1 MMNKSN
7 KVGLFSAIFIGVGSI
22 IGSGWLFASYYAAKF
37 AGPIA
42 LVSWVMGAVIS
53 LVIALLLAEIATI
66 FPENGLFS
74 RLLTISHN
82 RDIGFIIAISN
93 WLAIV
98 MVIPSEA
105 VATIQYLGNIFPDIS
120 NRIFIDYGL
129 TILGSILAI
138 GIMLIYALLNYWGIR
153 SLTRSN
159 NLITSIKIFIPIL
172 TGLMIMKSAFHI
184 DNFTGYKATIAPYGM
199 DKAFSAI
206 VTCGIFYA
214 FCGFNMITV
223 FAKELKN
230 PQKNIPI
237 ALCSAII
244 ICLVIYL
251 LLQTSFIAGV
261 NPAEVANGWDKLHFT
276 SPFAELLLLLGIN
289 WLSIALYADA
299 ALSPSGTGIIYL
311 GSGARMINAMAE
323 DKQTFKWFA
332 PIHSQYNISRTS
344 LIFTL
349 VCCCIAVL
357 FFANWQK
364 IIIVAT
370 VFRLISCIAVP
381 IAFCK
386 LRATKTYIK
395 PKFIVP
401 AGKFFSLTCFI
412 LLSYLFLSTSTRAI
426 SFTILV
432 IILFYCVY
440 CITFYNLNLLKIF
453 KSIKSSWTIFAYL
466 ITVLIASYI
475 KEQQLIANNFIEIV
489 LFGIISIIYYQLFK
503 YQKDYSSYIR
513 LLH

>member
-1 MMNKSN
+1 MINKLN
-7 KVGLFSAIFIGVGSI
+7 QVGLFSAICIGVGSI

-42 LVSWVMGAVIS
+42 IISWIIGAFIS
-53 LVIALLLAEIATI
+53 LIIALLLAEVATM

-82 RDIGFIIAISN
+82 RDIGFIVAISN

-105 VATIQYLGNIFPDIS
+105 VATVQYLGNIFPHIAKILFVD
-120 NRIFIDYGL
+120 DGL
-129 TILGSILAI
+129 TILGSISAI
-138 GIMLIYALLNYWGIR
+138 CIIFIYALLNYWGIR

-159 NLITSIKIFIPIL
+159 NFITSIKIFIPIL
-172 TGLMIMKSAFHI
+172 TGLMIMKTSFHT
-184 DNFTGYKATIAPYGM
+184 DNFTSYKSTIAPYGI
-199 DKAFSAI
+199 DKTFSAI

-223 FAKELKN
+223 FAKELKQ

-237 ALCSAII
+237 ALCSSII

-251 LLQTSFIAGV
+251 LLQISFIGGV
-261 NPAEVANGWDKLHFT
+261 GPTDVAKGWGNLHYT
-276 SPFAELLLLLGIN
+276 SPFAELSILLGIN
-289 WLSIALYADA
+289 WLSVVLYADA

-323 DKQTFKWFA
+323 DKQIFKWFA
-332 PIHSQYNISRTS
+332 PVHPQYNISRVS
-344 LIFTL
+344 LLFTL
-349 VCCCIAVL
+349 FCCCVAVL

-381 IAFCK
+381 IAFYK
-386 LRATKTYIK
+386 LRITK
-395 PKFIVP
+395 PDHDRKFIAP
-401 AGKFFSLTCFI
+401 AGKFLSLVCFV
-412 LLSYLFLSTSTRAI
+412 LLSYLFLSASARTILFA
-426 SFTILV
+426 ILV
-432 IILFYCVY
+432 IAAFLGIY
-440 CITFYNLNLLKIF
+440 CITFYGLSISKIF
-453 KSIKSSWTIFAYL
+453 RAIKSAWTLFAYL
-466 ITVLIASYI
+466 ITILVLNYF
-475 KEQQLIANNFIEIV
+475 KEQQVITNGYVEIA
-489 LFGIISIIYYQLFK
+489 LLGSISLIYYQLFR
-503 YQKDYSSYIR
+503 YQKCYSPEN
-513 LLH
+513 